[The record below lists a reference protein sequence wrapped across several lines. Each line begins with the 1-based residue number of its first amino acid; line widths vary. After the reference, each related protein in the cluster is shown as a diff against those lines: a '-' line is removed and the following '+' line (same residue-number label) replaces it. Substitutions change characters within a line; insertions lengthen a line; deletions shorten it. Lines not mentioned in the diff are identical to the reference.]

1 MSLSQRCSEDGR
13 CPCSCDYVTD
23 PTCGCRDIAGGL
35 NVSLTKTPVYATYP
49 LLYARSFNAKP
60 YEVPAMRQTVRP
72 SDCTAARCRALSE
85 CPPYCSCRLLQ
96 PLILYGFHRT
106 SLVKV
111 LIHIHL
117 ASCQRWS

>member
-1 MSLSQRCSEDGR
+1 MVCGCGCSQDPRQGNGSTDAGRSSLLCSEDGR

-60 YEVPAMRQTVRP
+60 YEVHLTRQAV
-72 SDCTAARCRALSE
+72 
-85 CPPYCSCRLLQ
+85 
-96 PLILYGFHRT
+96 
-106 SLVKV
+106 
-111 LIHIHL
+111 
-117 ASCQRWS
+117 